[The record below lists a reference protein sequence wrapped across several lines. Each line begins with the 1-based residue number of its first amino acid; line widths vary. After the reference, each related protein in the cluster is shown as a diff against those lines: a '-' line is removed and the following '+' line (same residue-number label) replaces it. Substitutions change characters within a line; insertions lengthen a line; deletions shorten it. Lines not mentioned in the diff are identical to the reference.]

1 MPPADPVAFL
11 AAARKATPQ
20 RVQAP
25 VRRRLAADA
34 EVAID
39 HDDPM
44 PWRVKAAC
52 RFSHPSV
59 FYPQLANTSRWDRT
73 EPEFAEAL
81 AFCRVCDVQS
91 DCLIY
96 ALERREDDGVWGGT
110 DPFTRRAML
119 RSMGGRISSGN
130 VPVEAAEPAAEV
142 IVLAPDTE
150 PTDAELAEL
159 EADLAD
165 EPDFDLVDDL
175 FDPDLDHDDDHE
187 LLAS

>member
-34 EVAID
+34 ELAID

-44 PWRVKAAC
+44 PWRVNSAC
-52 RFSHPSV
+52 RDTHPSI

-81 AFCRVCDVQS
+81 AFCRVCDTQS
-91 DCLIY
+91 NCLIY

-142 IVLAPDTE
+142 VVLVPDAE

-159 EADLAD
+159 EADLAED
-165 EPDFDLVDDL
+165 PDFDLVDDL
-175 FDPDLDHDDDHE
+175 FDTDPDDDHE